1 MNDPSSLG
9 EPVDVGKNRYV
20 FRRKAQT
27 GQTYQ
32 FYCPC
37 GETILVTFPSPGNI
51 QFKCKNCQ
59 RLYAAMVTE
68 APKESVEAAPQPQP
82 VNTPKEDN
90 DTASTTEIG
99 VIRSFAGAVLVYGK
113 LLHRKKEALYYGN
126 NVIGRS
132 DHEKTSDIQIDDP
145 FISRRSVDIRV
156 RKSPDGSGNIFRL
169 QVLQTRNPVYV
180 NSKQVNMEE
189 QVFLSYNDKLKLGNT
204 ILTLKKV

>member
-1 MNDPSSLG
+1 MKEPINLG

-20 FRRKAQT
+20 FKRKAQT
-27 GQTYQ
+27 GQNYQ
-32 FYCPC
+32 FFCEC

-59 RLYAAMVTE
+59 RLYAARVTE
-68 APKESVEAAPQPQP
+68 APKESVED
-82 VNTPKEDN
+82 TPPPHKDPNGDN
-90 DTASTTEIG
+90 DTATTTDIG

-113 LLHRKKEALYYGN
+113 LLHRKKLSLYYGN
-126 NVIGRS
+126 NVIGRN

-145 FISRRSVDIRV
+145 FISRRSVDIKV

-180 NSKQVNMEE
+180 NSKQINVEE
-189 QVFLSYNDKLKLGNT
+189 PVFLSYNDKLKLGNT

>member
-1 MNDPSSLG
+1 MKEPINLG

-20 FRRKAQT
+20 FKRKAQT
-27 GQTYQ
+27 GQNYQ
-32 FYCPC
+32 FFCEC

-59 RLYAAMVTE
+59 RLYAARVTE
-68 APKESVEAAPQPQP
+68 APKESVED
-82 VNTPKEDN
+82 TPPPHKDPNGDN
-90 DTASTTEIG
+90 DTATTTDIG

-113 LLHRKKEALYYGN
+113 L
-126 NVIGRS
+126 NVIGRN

-145 FISRRSVDIRV
+145 FISRRSVDIKV

-180 NSKQVNMEE
+180 NSKQINVEE
-189 QVFLSYNDKLKLGNT
+189 PVFLSYNDKLKLGNT